1 MNNSSFQYL
10 HNEESSTLHAQI
22 QADEQEKQ
30 IEQKN
35 EALTKVDSLHWELES
50 LWNRIGKQKKLRDIR
65 ENDFDRNLKEELPEK
80 IGVAQKI
87 LIKKERVLAR
97 IKDLENGL
105 RI

>member
-50 LWNRIGKQKKLRDIR
+50 L
-65 ENDFDRNLKEELPEK
+65 
-80 IGVAQKI
+80 
-87 LIKKERVLAR
+87 
-97 IKDLENGL
+97 
-105 RI
+105 